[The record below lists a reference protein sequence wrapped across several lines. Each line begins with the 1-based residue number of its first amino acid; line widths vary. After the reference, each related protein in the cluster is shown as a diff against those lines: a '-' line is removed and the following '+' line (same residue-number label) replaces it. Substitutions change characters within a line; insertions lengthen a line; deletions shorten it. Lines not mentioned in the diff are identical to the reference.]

1 MLAGEVYNCLDPD
14 LDAERQKAKDLIRL
28 YNMTEALPERRTIL
42 RQLLGQNLL
51 FLRAR
56 RPPGLMFRCI
66 FALVTGQ

>member
-42 RQLLGQNLL
+42 RQLLGQIGKDSIIK
-51 FLRAR
+51 
-56 RPPGLMFRCI
+56 PPFNW
-66 FALVTGQ
+66 